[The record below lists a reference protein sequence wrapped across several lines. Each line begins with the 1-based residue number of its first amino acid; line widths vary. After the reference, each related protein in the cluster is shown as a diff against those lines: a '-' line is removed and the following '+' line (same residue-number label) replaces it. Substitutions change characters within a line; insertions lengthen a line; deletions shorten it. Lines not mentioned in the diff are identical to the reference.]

1 MSWNWS
7 EVSSLSLH
15 PRQQKPLGTEWA
27 ARLIPG
33 AASAC
38 QPGKKARRSAG
49 ARSLSGDAISNS
61 VYGAKC
67 GQQPPARPL
76 PGGAQSAVG
85 ESLLLLALRDYAL
98 VMLNWIL
105 VAQICLQLHVV
116 LPRVPVSPS
125 LFSTWHVS
133 RTLIGIALL
142 HGVLINLL
150 NRPDAAHLADTDLRK
165 QMQMLGKAVFWGTLV
180 LSAAL
185 QLQGFSASAAA
196 AVWSA
201 GMLHLGTLWG
211 CRWAE
216 LSGYQSGLRATR
228 GVRNV
233 VIVGAGAL
241 GRRIANYAANHPEMN
256 RSVRGFLDDR
266 KPLGNGVV
274 GRTSD
279 LIKLARAEFV
289 DEVILASPQDQA
301 VTLRVLHAARQL
313 RLDVSMAPDLFG
325 CEPEG
330 RLESLGNIPLISL
343 HEEKLPVGGLL
354 LKRALDVA
362 AAGTALVCLAPALL
376 LIAILIKIES
386 SGPVLYKA
394 ARAGRKGRPFR
405 CYKFRTMV
413 RNADDLKE
421 GLRERNQRL
430 GPFFKITG
438 DPRITGIGQF
448 LRRYSLDELPQL
460 WNVLKGEMSMVG
472 PRPHPLD
479 DVSAYAIE
487 HLPRLDV
494 VPGITGLWQVT
505 ARQDP
510 SFQTGMKLD
519 IEYIHRWSLRMDL
532 SILLKTAGAVLR
544 GSGEQCHRL
553 RRRWRHPRGWRI
565 PVYEPCS

>member
-7 EVSSLSLH
+7 EVSSPPLH

-33 AASAC
+33 TASAC
-38 QPGKKARRSAG
+38 QSGKKARRGAG
-49 ARSLSGDAISNS
+49 ARILSADASISKS
-61 VYGAKC
+61 YGAKC
-67 GQQPPARPL
+67 GPHFPARL
-76 PGGAQSAVG
+76 LQEWTPGVVVENWLSV
-85 ESLLLLALRDYAL
+85 LRDYAV

-105 VAQICLQLHVV
+105 VARICPPLHLVF
-116 LPRVPVSPS
+116 PRIAVAELFPASPVSP
-125 LFSTWHVS
+125 
-133 RTLIGIALL
+133 TLIGIALL
-142 HGVLINLL
+142 HGLLINLL
-150 NRPDAAHLADTDLRK
+150 NRPEKAHLVGTDLRR
-165 QMQMLGKAVFWGTLV
+165 QTQALAKAVFCGTVV

-185 QLQGFSASAAA
+185 QLEGFTAQATA

-201 GMLHLGTLWG
+201 GMLHFGALWG

-216 LSGYQSGLRATR
+216 LSGYQSGLRVTR

-233 VIVGAGAL
+233 LIVGACAA
-241 GRRIANYAANHPEMN
+241 GRRISKHLAEHPELD
-256 RSVRGFLDDR
+256 RSVYGFLDDR

-279 LIKLARAEFV
+279 LMELARTGFV
-289 DEVILASPQDQA
+289 DEVILASPQDEE
-301 VTLRVLHAARQL
+301 VTRRVLYAGRQL
-313 RLDVSMAPDLFG
+313 RLDVKMAPHLFG

-330 RLESLGNIPLISL
+330 KLESLGNIPLISL

-362 AAGTALVCLAPALL
+362 AAGIALIFLAPVLL
-376 LIAILIKIES
+376 LIAIVVKVES
-386 SGPVLYKA
+386 SGPVFYKA
-394 ARAGRKGRPFR
+394 PRAGRKGRPFD

-413 RNADDLKE
+413 KNADDLKE
-421 GLRERNQRL
+421 GLRQRNQRS
-430 GPFFKITG
+430 GPFFKIAG
-438 DPRITGIGQF
+438 DPRITRIGQV

-460 WNVLKGEMSMVG
+460 WNVVKGEMSMVG

-479 DVSAYAIE
+479 DVSAYTIE

-519 IEYIHRWSLRMDL
+519 IEYIHRWSLRMDF
-532 SILLKTAGAVLR
+532 SILLRTAGAVLR
-544 GSGEQCHRL
+544 GSGE
-553 RRRWRHPRGWRI
+553 
-565 PVYEPCS
+565 